1 MIEAWERLS
10 SEQLAEYR
18 VLSVRQDRS
27 RSPRTGAEHDFVVL
41 EIPEWINV
49 VALTDADEA
58 LLIRQYRH
66 ATRQMSLE
74 IPGGMVEPGEDLAV
88 AAAREL
94 EEETG
99 YGARK
104 VVSLGSVAPNPAL
117 QDNRCHSFLALGCAP
132 LGQGQALDPGEDI
145 EVVPVPLGE
154 VPGMIVGGAICHGL
168 VVAAFYL
175 YEQYRKGGE

>member
-1 MIEAWERLS
+1 VIESWERLES
-10 SEQLAEYR
+10 KPLAEYP
-18 VLSVRQDRS
+18 VLKVRQDRS

-41 EIPEWINV
+41 EMPEWINII
-49 VALTDADEA
+49 ALTETDEV

-74 IPGGMVEPGEDLAV
+74 IPGGMVEEGEDLAL

-99 YGARK
+99 YAAKK
-104 VVSLGSVAPNPAL
+104 VIALGQVAPNPAL
-117 QDNRCHSFLALGCAP
+117 QDNQCHSFLALGCAP
-132 LGQGQALDPGEDI
+132 VDAGQQLDPGEDI
-145 EVVPVPLGE
+145 EVLRVPLAD
-154 VPGMIVGGAICHGL
+154 VPGMIVGGQICHGL

-175 YEQYRKGGE
+175 YEQYRREGD

>member
-1 MIEAWERLS
+1 MIEPWERLR
-10 SEQLAEYR
+10 SERVADYR

-41 EIPEWINV
+41 EMPGWINV
-49 VALTDADEA
+49 VALTDAGEV

-66 ATRQMSLE
+66 ATREMSLE
-74 IPGGMVEPGEDLAV
+74 IPGGMVEAGEDWAV

-99 YGARK
+99 YGARE
-104 VVSLGSVAPNPAL
+104 VVPLGNVAPNPAL

-132 LGQGQALDPGEDI
+132 LASGQELDPGEDI
-145 EVVPVPLGE
+145 EVLLVPLEE
-154 VPGMIVGGAICHGL
+154 VPRMIVGGEICHGL

-175 YEQYRKGGE
+175 YEQYCKKGE